1 MSGTSC
7 DAVVVGGGLV
17 GMGIAWR
24 AAKRGCSVAVV
35 DPSPGAG
42 SSRAAAGMLA
52 PVTEA
57 TYGEQALV
65 ALGLASAALYPDFV
79 AELEADAGAPV
90 GYRRT
95 GTLAVAL
102 DTDDRAE
109 LAALHRYQLSLGLET
124 ELLSSREVRRSE
136 PLLSPSVRG
145 GLLVAGDHSVDNRLL
160 GAALAAAAPRA
171 GAEVVAGS
179 VEQVLVEGDRARG
192 VRLADGRELRAGTV
206 VVAAGC
212 WSSRLAGLP
221 AGAVPPVRPVKGQIL
236 RLRAPGGAPWLARTV
251 RAVVHGRQVYL
262 VPRGDGEVVVGAT
275 VEEQG
280 MSRTVTAGGV
290 HDLLVD
296 AHRLLPEVSEL
307 ELVETGAGLR
317 PGSPDNAPLIGATTL
332 PGLVLATGH
341 HRNGVLL
348 TPVTADA
355 VAELLA
361 TGAPPDVVAP
371 FSPSRF
377 SRQEA
382 VA

>member
-1 MSGTSC
+1 
-7 DAVVVGGGLV
+7 
-17 GMGIAWR
+17 
-24 AAKRGCSVAVV
+24 
-35 DPSPGAG
+35 
-42 SSRAAAGMLA
+42 
-52 PVTEA
+52 
-57 TYGEQALV
+57 
-65 ALGLASAALYPDFV
+65 
-79 AELEADAGAPV
+79 
-90 GYRRT
+90 
-95 GTLAVAL
+95 
-102 DTDDRAE
+102 
-109 LAALHRYQLSLGLET
+109 
-124 ELLSSREVRRSE
+124 VRRSE

-160 GAALAAAAPRA
+160 GAALAAAAPGA

-179 VEQVLVEGDRARG
+179 VEEVLVERDRARG
-192 VRLADGRELRAGTV
+192 VRLADGRELLAGTV

-317 PGSPDNAPLIGATTL
+317 PGSPDNAPLIGATSV

-355 VAELLA
+355 VAELLV